1 MKFTLTL
8 LTKNLKLYIHNI
20 MLIFVK
26 LTWIYVTWHFTMLMV
41 MGMISLQFKGG
52 SKICNTL
59 ELSNKSTKQRT
70 KIANL
75 VETKDEM

>member
-1 MKFTLTL
+1 
-8 LTKNLKLYIHNI
+8 

-26 LTWIYVTWHFTMLMV
+26 STWIHVTWHFTMLMV
-41 MGMISLQFKGG
+41 IGMINLQFKGG
-52 SKICNTL
+52 SKICNTSKL
-59 ELSNKSTKQRT
+59 FKKSTKQRA

>member
-1 MKFTLTL
+1 
-8 LTKNLKLYIHNI
+8 

-26 LTWIYVTWHFTMLMV
+26 STWIYVTWHFTMLMV
-41 MGMISLQFKGG
+41 IGMINLQFKGG
-52 SKICNTL
+52 SQICNTL

-75 VETKDEM
+75 VEIKDKM